1 MNPYQCAET
10 KGIDQN
16 WFGNMSL
23 PKLFDKNKKRICNQ
37 ESETYLQ
44 LNNLSLNNQENIE
57 NHKEFQ
63 VVRPR
68 KSFSKKRKDQ
78 CNKYGLRLLIKKE
91 NCLQQFETQNRF
103 NVLIPEDEQRQMSE
117 MEEVK
122 KQFNSNLKKCRRY
135 SNSRGLRTERYPACR
150 RSFR

>member
-1 MNPYQCAET
+1 MFLY
-10 KGIDQN
+10 ID
-16 WFGNMSL
+16 S
-23 PKLFDKNKKRICNQ
+23 RI
-37 ESETYLQ
+37 SARDIF
-44 LNNLSLNNQENIE
+44 NNQENIE

-78 CNKYGLRLLIKKE
+78 CNKYGLRPLIKKE

-103 NVLIPEDEQRQMSE
+103 NVLIPEDEQRQVSV

-122 KQFNSNLKKCRRY
+122 KQINSNLKKCRRGIFKLLGISLY
-135 SNSRGLRTERYPACR
+135 H
-150 RSFR
+150 